1 MDTSLIKGILKN
13 KKLLSLIILFL
24 IFFII
29 ALGSCSN
36 IQKKKRLIQKEIS
49 QRMNLEQRL
58 ANFEGEKQKLEN
70 NLLVC
75 QKELQELKQE
85 LETTKAALSQ
95 EQLINSSLKKELDK
109 VNRLKEAL
117 EEDLQQGPPEVSTQE
132 KMK

>member
-95 EQLINSSLKKELDK
+95 EQLTNSSLKKELDK